1 MGLGAWLCCA
11 SGPDSA
17 HARPALPAQRQ
28 RESRPP
34 RGRTQQAPQSC
45 APTSKAL
52 TLSSASLVALPKP
65 DLQKTKQNK
74 QQQQQK
80 KQQQGSI
87 NGRRIRPKRPGGS
100 NSWEARTGAAG
111 LGARLSP
118 PFLPGRCS
126 RRVCLG
132 YPSGQA
138 AQRSYRAQREA
149 AAVQVQGQKLK
160 WGGARGI
167 DFTPILSLAKLKRVF
182 LTS

>member
-1 MGLGAWLCCA
+1 MEGEFGLRDLAAPVAGRPAQEQLA
-11 SGPDSA
+11 SGPS
-17 HARPALPAQRQ
+17 
-28 RESRPP
+28 
-34 RGRTQQAPQSC
+34 
-45 APTSKAL
+45 
-52 TLSSASLVALPKP
+52 LSS
-65 DLQKTKQNK
+65 
-74 QQQQQK
+74 
-80 KQQQGSI
+80 
-87 NGRRIRPKRPGGS
+87 
-100 NSWEARTGAAG
+100 
-111 LGARLSP
+111 

-138 AQRSYRAQREA
+138 AQRSYKAQREA